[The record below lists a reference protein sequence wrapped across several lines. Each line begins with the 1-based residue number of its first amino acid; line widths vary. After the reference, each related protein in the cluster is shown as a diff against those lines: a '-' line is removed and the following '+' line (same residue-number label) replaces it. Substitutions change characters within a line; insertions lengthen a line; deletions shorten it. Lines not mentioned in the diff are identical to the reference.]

1 MNVSKV
7 DEIFERFEKSRES
20 IEIPLESIKENLQEY
35 ADSIV
40 LYGAGSAGIAFL
52 NYLRDAGIMPVY
64 FSDADTDL
72 RGTGN
77 YSSNGNYQTC
87 RRKCFGNCND

>member
-40 LYGAGSAGIAFL
+40 LYGAEIGRAH
-52 NYLRDAGIMPVY
+52 V
-64 FSDADTDL
+64 
-72 RGTGN
+72 
-77 YSSNGNYQTC
+77 
-87 RRKCFGNCND
+87 